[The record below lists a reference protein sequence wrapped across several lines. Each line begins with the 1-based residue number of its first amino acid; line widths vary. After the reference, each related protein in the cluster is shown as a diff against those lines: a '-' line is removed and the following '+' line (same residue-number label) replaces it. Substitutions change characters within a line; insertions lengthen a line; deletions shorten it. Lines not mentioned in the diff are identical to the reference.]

1 MQSERSS
8 LSLSLM
14 SRGHSSSSITSAIKI
29 FIDSFIFIFFS
40 LDLYKDQDDV
50 IPCCFFFYLQ
60 GNFPKHH
67 EELEFRT

>member
-14 SRGHSSSSITSAIKI
+14 SRGHSSSSITSANIYR
-29 FIDSFIFIFFS
+29 FLYLYFFFS

-50 IPCCFFFYLQ
+50 IPCFFFFYLQ